1 MSGGLTNQQVKDV
14 VMTTLWEALGAQI
27 NQSTTAAPP
36 AAAAAAAVVPPET
49 PITAPSSSSSSSSS
63 TTIPTAESK
72 LVRQMK
78 FLDDA
83 HAKYPNIPEHQ
94 RKPLIE
100 HAFKKEF
107 GLKAAKRAFG
117 EITSPSMTATSTDT
131 LTPPPSSAEEG
142 GEKQKKPRTSSSV
155 PVPAQT
161 LAQTPAKT
169 LKDSFKSRLSQ
180 AASDL
185 PPPEGVSSE

>member
-1 MSGGLTNQQVKDV
+1 
-14 VMTTLWEALGAQI
+14 MTTLWEALGAQI
-27 NQSTTAAPP
+27 NQSTTTAPP
-36 AAAAAAAVVPPET
+36 AVATAVAAVPPET
-49 PITAPSSSSSSSSS
+49 PTTAPSSSSS
-63 TTIPTAESK
+63 TATPTAESK

-185 PPPEGVSSE
+185 PPPEGASSE

>member
-1 MSGGLTNQQVKDV
+1 
-14 VMTTLWEALGAQI
+14 MTTLWEALGAQI
-27 NQSTTAAPP
+27 NQSTTTAPP
-36 AAAAAAAVVPPET
+36 AVATAVAAVPPET
-49 PITAPSSSSSSSSS
+49 PTTAPSSSSS
-63 TTIPTAESK
+63 TATPTAESK

-117 EITSPSMTATSTDT
+117 EITSPSSTATSIDT
-131 LTPPPSSAEEG
+131 PTPPPSSVEEG

-155 PVPAQT
+155 PVP
-161 LAQTPAKT
+161 AQTPAKT